1 MKQNE
6 KIEQIEQSKDSL
18 SVDQSGDQSGA
29 VTTGRELKLPLTKEV
44 INSLK
49 AGDLIYLTGSL
60 YTGRDA
66 AHKRMSEML
75 SRGEKL
81 PIEVEGE
88 VIYYAGPCPPKP
100 GEAIGSVGP
109 TTASRM
115 DAYSPQLIA
124 AGLVAMIG
132 KGSRS
137 QEVIEAIKRHNGIY
151 FAAIGGVAALMG
163 KCVITAEVVAFE
175 DLGPEAI
182 RRLEVKK
189 LPLIVAIDSTG
200 KSLYP

>member
-1 MKQNE
+1 MKQSNE
-6 KIEQIEQSKDSL
+6 RSNERSDEQLDG
-18 SVDQSGDQSGA
+18 QSGGQGA
-29 VTTGRELKLPLTKEV
+29 SKELTLPLTQEV
-44 INSLK
+44 LTTLK
-49 AGDLIYLTGSL
+49 AGDLVYLTGSL

-75 SRGEKL
+75 SRGESL
-81 PIEVEGE
+81 PIEVGGE

-115 DAYSPQLIA
+115 DAYSPQLIE

-137 QEVIEAIKRHNGIY
+137 QEVIEAIKENQGVY

-163 KCVITAEVVAFE
+163 KCVLAAEVIAFE

-189 LPLIVAIDSTG
+189 LPLIVAIDATG

>member
-1 MKQNE
+1 MKQSNE
-6 KIEQIEQSKDSL
+6 RSDEQLDG
-18 SVDQSGDQSGA
+18 QSGGQGA
-29 VTTGRELKLPLTKEV
+29 SRELTLPLTQEV
-44 INSLK
+44 LTTLK
-49 AGDLIYLTGSL
+49 AGDLVYLTGSL

-75 SRGEKL
+75 SRGESL

-115 DAYSPQLIA
+115 DAYSPQLIE

-137 QEVIEAIKRHNGIY
+137 QEVIEAIKENKGVY

-163 KCVITAEVVAFE
+163 KCVLAAEVIAFE

-189 LPLIVAIDSTG
+189 LPVIVAIDATG